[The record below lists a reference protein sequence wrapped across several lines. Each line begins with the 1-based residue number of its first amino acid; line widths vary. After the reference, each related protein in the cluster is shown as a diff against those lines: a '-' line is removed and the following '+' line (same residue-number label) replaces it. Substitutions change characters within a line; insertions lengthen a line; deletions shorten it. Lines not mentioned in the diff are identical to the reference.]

1 MDCARVAQWR
11 HWLAVAK
18 HERSLAQSPAGT
30 GMRGGQSDRS
40 WETMGG
46 NAVCVVD
53 ARGVPPSL
61 VGSGANA
68 QDVKLLAP
76 TLDRTVI
83 SRPEPAA
90 EAKENLCAD
99 AGCKGEPALQEVL
112 ARNYVPQV
120 KQRREEAAEKL
131 RHPGF
136 KARPRV
142 VERTHSRFDRFRK
155 LLVSFEKTGKSFEAL
170 LALPSAMIC

>member
-1 MDCARVAQWR
+1 MALWRKGLAEYGEMEGIGWQWQSMDGALLKAPLAREYVGP
-11 HWLAVAK
+11 H
-18 HERSLAQSPAGT
+18 PT
-30 GMRGGQSDRS
+30 DRG
-40 WETMGG
+40 ETMGG
-46 NAVCVVD
+46 NAVCWWTPVE
-53 ARGVPPSL
+53 VPPAP

-112 ARNYVPQV
+112 ARNYVPHV
-120 KQRREEAAEKL
+120 KQRREETAEKL
-131 RHPGF
+131 RHPRLQG
-136 KARPRV
+136 A
-142 VERTHSRFDRFRK
+142 S
-155 LLVSFEKTGKSFEAL
+155 TGD
-170 LALPSAMIC
+170 